1 MTFSTAIQFHLSCT
15 ADNQCSPFG
24 AAYCHPQVPRRCT
37 CKQYAEYDELL
48 QMCAYKTGLGSE
60 CETDDG
66 CPVEHAMCSERVC
79 VCKENFIR
87 KDEKCLPGKRKN

>member
-1 MTFSTAIQFHLSCT
+1 MTFSTAIQYHLSCT

-24 AAYCHPQVPRRCT
+24 AAYCHSQIPRRCT

-60 CETDDG
+60 CEADDG
-66 CPVEHAMCSERVC
+66 CPVEHSMCSERVC

-87 KDEKCLPGKRKN
+87 KDEKCLPGKHKN